1 MDYFIRS
8 EKIVNTLIKVKSE
21 ILKDVLNEFL
31 FTSLR
36 RQNIKLYS
44 NSKIFYTY
52 LKQNNYYQISTYR
65 TKDEKPILELDL
77 INYYINNSSENTF
90 NLCICDD
97 LFILYKNSELYYY
110 QKKSNDMSTEEI
122 KLFLENKFSILILQ
136 KTLITN
142 SEINKMKLEFNKKN
156 FKSKLLYIK
165 KTSLNLFYYFKF
177 LILLLTLFIFATY
190 LLKSENK
197 DEITLLKNEY
207 NRLETQKE
215 YKNYVSA
222 KLLNVFL
229 EIKKLNMKINKL
241 VYEDGKFL
249 VNITSS
255 KRNSLY
261 VFIKSYK
268 KSVINSITMNGGN
281 YDMDAKIYF

>member
-207 NRLETQKE
+207 NRLEKQKE
-215 YKNYVSA
+215 YKNYVST

-241 VYEDGKFL
+241 VYEDGKIL